1 MDGDERSAELR
12 VSDPDREAAVARLR
26 ERAADGTLTL
36 EEFLGRMERAFSAR
50 TRADLARL
58 EADLPRPGAA
68 GGTAPEAALRRR
80 SRRWFVG
87 ILAGARA
94 TGRWRCGARVAAI
107 TVMGGCELDLRH
119 ALIEAT
125 EVTITAVAVMG
136 GIQIVVPEGVE
147 VELTGIPVL
156 GGKTLDVAPGPPVP
170 GGPRIVVRAFPVLGG
185 VEVRSRA

>member
-1 MDGDERSAELR
+1 MDRDERSAELR

-58 EADLPRPGAA
+58 EADLPRPVA
-68 GGTAPEAALRRR
+68 GTAGPRRGA
-80 SRRWFVG
+80 RRWFVG
-87 ILAGARA
+87 VLAGARA
-94 TGRWRCGARVAAI
+94 AGRWRCGERVAA
-107 TVMGGCELDLRH
+107 VAVLGGCELDLRH
-119 ALIEAT
+119 ALIEAA

-136 GIQIVVPEGVE
+136 GIHIVVPEGVE

-156 GGKTLDVAPGPPVP
+156 GGKSLDLAPVSPVP
-170 GGPRIVVRAFPVLGG
+170 GGPRVVVRAFPVMGG
-185 VEVRSRA
+185 VEVRSRP